1 MKLHLPHRL
10 FAALIALM
18 PLSQAY
24 TVETGPA
31 VYGRLTA
38 SEVCTAKTEETG
50 KAAFVTHTILQ
61 DATSQDWVFEV
72 TGRDVGPKEETT
84 KRAYVIGIGE
94 VTTTDDGNSWK
105 NEADN
110 DWSFNLMILPD
121 GDIVI
126 NLTNKQHKNQNFRLK
141 DFSARGWTRFSE
153 ISGVFA
159 YNEKRDTLSFLGGV
173 AKAGS
178 QSFSLTPY
186 QNLNYDVPKNFLS
199 ETDDREFMQC
209 MVSSAG
215 SSVTTKLYTQG
226 NEIGWTI
233 SGVTD
238 LQGTYTDST
247 SDDKDAKVAI
257 QDGQSIQFVGEKGV
271 LYSKTTKTLNNEIE
285 AVLSLER
292 AMEGT
297 AMGFGAATGETLTL
311 ENAAANINDASGNAF
326 VDKLNIVGD
335 GTVKLVYKLGNAADL
350 RNVELNISDNAI
362 LELHYAADAAPT
374 DAQVDLTNG
383 SFSQGSSIICTG
395 DIEKKFEVNLGEDD
409 PTAVVSMNR
418 IENTTGAVN
427 ISGVG
432 ALKVSE
438 LVAGGDLL
446 VKNKTG
452 VSKSVRATGAVQVLS
467 DASLKTVNMQAGSL
481 TVEENG
487 VVTVVGDTVVTDEV
501 FVDGTLNLASAQI
514 DGDAS
519 VYGTMTFDTLTVKGD
534 TVVEGTLSG
543 GDAELAETV
552 VHGKLVADSLKAGKL
567 VALENGVINAVSV
580 AAAVVDAGG
589 IEVTSASTDEPI
601 LADGVSISVA
611 GIDAGSVG
619 KGVTIKIAPDAES
632 TLIAGKIAE
641 ADVIVDGQQVFDA
654 LSADSVIELTAEGAA
669 AEGSLTA
676 ESIVIQNGYTISAQ
690 QVNATALAVGDS
702 TLTKVSL
709 DKLESLSVAEIVA
722 DSVTAESAEI
732 DDFYSITANKIA
744 VKNML
749 VGEGVSINNAV
760 ITDSNVTA
768 GQNLAL
774 KNVTLGSG
782 SAVKAADSMTFDN
795 VTVTV
800 AFGGADG
807 DSFRLADGVDSL
819 VITGESE
826 GDDITLSRMV
836 VNAAELDFSGTDENN
851 QKTYDILLA
860 DGATSVGDYELYIQS
875 YTRAQLQVVNGNIV
889 LSGYNDTE
897 GVRNEMT
904 DTANRKNAMVALEE
918 ILNEGGEAEALS
930 TQLGHVSRYGV
941 EERRELLSAIS
952 GASVTALAD
961 SQRRGLQDVQHN
973 LRNRIIQMGGGTNA
987 GLTTDLDYV
996 GLQAWGQADAGFI
1009 STDGSGDEYGY
1020 DYNTWGGTVGFNVDL
1035 TANVVVGMAFSA
1047 AYGELD
1053 VDSADKATGNNDAYY
1068 LNLFARYQKN
1078 RWVQMLIMTFG
1089 SNDMDMDRKVG
1100 SYTGSGSTEGSSLSA
1115 YYEVGYTVGLNY
1127 EFTHIL
1133 QPMLSF
1139 SIASAKVDGYTET
1152 GSIGN
1157 TALKYDGDSF
1167 VYGTVGIGARYQGVM
1182 YESVHE
1188 RNAVLE
1194 ARAIITKD
1202 FGDATDEAMVA
1213 IGNSELY
1220 KVNGADSTGTGFELG
1235 AGVSIPVEQHTTVY
1249 ADADV
1254 TFRPDSTAFRG
1265 NIGLRFDF

>member
-38 SEVCTAKTEETG
+38 SEVCTAETEETG

-72 TGRDVGPKEETT
+72 TGRDVGPKDEGV

-94 VTTTDDGNSWK
+94 VTTTDDGDSWK
-105 NEADN
+105 NEADD

-159 YNEKRDTLSFLGGV
+159 YNAKRDTLSFLGGV

-199 ETDDREFMQC
+199 ETEDTDFMQC

-226 NEIGWTI
+226 NETGWTI

-247 SDDKDAKVAI
+247 SDDKDAKIAI
-257 QDGQSIQFVGEKGV
+257 QDGQAIQFVGEKGV
-271 LYSKTTKTLNNEIE
+271 LYSNTTATLNSEIE

-297 AMGFGAATGETLTL
+297 AMGFGAAAGETLTL
-311 ENAAANINDASGNAF
+311 EKAAANINDASGNAF

-350 RNVELNISDNAI
+350 RNVELNISDNAT
-362 LELHYAADAAPT
+362 LELNYAADADPT

-383 SFSQGSSIICTG
+383 TFSQGSSIICTG
-395 DIEKKFEVNLGEDD
+395 IEKKFEVNLGEDD

-418 IENTTGAVN
+418 IENTSGAVN

-432 ALKVSE
+432 SLKVNT
-438 LVAGGDLL
+438 LAAGGDIL
-446 VKNKTG
+446 VKNKTVASES
-452 VSKSVRATGAVQVLS
+452 VSATGEVLVLS
-467 DASLKTVNMQAGSL
+467 DASLKTLDMTAGLL

-514 DGDAS
+514 DGDTS
-519 VYGTMTFDTLTVKGD
+519 VYGTMTFDTLTVEGD

-552 VHGKLVADSLKAGKL
+552 VLGKLVADSLKAGEL

-580 AAAVVDAGG
+580 AADVVDAGG
-589 IEVTSASTDEPI
+589 ILVTSASTDEPI

-619 KGVTIKIAPDAES
+619 EGVTIEIAPDAES

-654 LSADSVIELTAEGAA
+654 LSTDSVIELTAGGAA

-676 ESIVIQNGYTISAQ
+676 ESIDIQNGYTISAQ
-690 QVNATALAVGDS
+690 QVNAAALAVGDS
-702 TLTKVSL
+702 TLTEVSL

-722 DSVTAESAEI
+722 DSVTAESADI

-744 VKNML
+744 VTDML
-749 VGEGVSINNAV
+749 VGDGVSINNAV
-760 ITDSNVTA
+760 ITDSNVKA

-782 SAVKAADSMTFDN
+782 SVMAADSMTFDN

-819 VITGESE
+819 VITGGSE
-826 GDDITLSRMV
+826 GDDITLSRVV
-836 VNAAELDFSGTDENN
+836 VNAEELDFSGTDENN
-851 QKTYDILLA
+851 QKTYNILLA
-860 DGATSVGDYELYIQS
+860 DGATSFGDYELYIQS

-889 LSGYNDTE
+889 LSGYTDTE

-918 ILNEGGEAEALS
+918 ILNEGGEADVLS

-987 GLTTDLDYV
+987 GLTTDWDYV

-1078 RWVQMLIMTFG
+1078 RWVQMLIITFG

-1220 KVNGADSTGTGFELG
+1220 KVNGADSTGAGFELG
-1235 AGVSIPVEQHTTVY
+1235 AGVSIPVEQHTTLY